1 MKWNA
6 GLSPCWSEDDVGLG
20 GPDRF
25 RTHLQ
30 KMSYEGESR
39 RSRSRSPR
47 RDGGGGGG
55 GPPPPSGGGG
65 GGFGGG
71 GGGEASKLY
80 VGNLSFQCQSEDLRE
95 YFSSVCCVS
104 MIYLAV
110 LWWFALHNSCGVLP
124 TLLTRI

>member
-1 MKWNA
+1 
-6 GLSPCWSEDDVGLG
+6 
-20 GPDRF
+20 
-25 RTHLQ
+25 
-30 KMSYEGESR
+30 MSYEGESR

-95 YFSSVCCVS
+95 YFSSYGKVEDATVVMDRDDPATPVLAQALVFIS
-104 MIYLAV
+104 WRVLREVRTGELFEPMIVENFLAV
-110 LWWFALHNSCGVLP
+110 SNLSFA
-124 TLLTRI
+124 